1 MIASPPHS
9 KAPSRARRLTNAEAD
24 KGAIDCLPLRGKLLY
39 DPFAA
44 ELFALDDT
52 HASFAGQRSLMT
64 PSRTLDELIAHFETM
79 LHTSTYDD
87 STGNGLLVR
96 GRSSVRCIGAALNTS
111 FATIDAAIERGVDC
125 LFVHHAP
132 WASIDLDLR
141 APKLERLRREGISLY
156 AAHEALDRVS
166 AQSVSAVLARL
177 VDLTVEREGQD
188 DLVISVAPP
197 MTFDAWTALV
207 AERLATPVRA
217 WPNAPDFQ
225 RVAVVPGGGGSTEYL
240 AKAIALGCDTFF
252 TGEGSLYTE
261 LFAREQRLS
270 LVLASHDATEFP
282 GVCHFVRSV
291 AAALGLDWHQIQ
303 EAAFITGGGH
313 APIEHGRRV
322 SSNER

>member
-1 MIASPPHS
+1 
-9 KAPSRARRLTNAEAD
+9 
-24 KGAIDCLPLRGKLLY
+24 
-39 DPFAA
+39 
-44 ELFALDDT
+44 
-52 HASFAGQRSLMT
+52 MT
-64 PSRTLDELIAHFETM
+64 QSRTLDELLAHLETM
-79 LHTSTYDD
+79 LQTSTYTDT
-87 STGNGLLVR
+87 TGNGLLVR

-141 APKLERLRREGISLY
+141 APKLERLNQAGISLY
-156 AAHEALDRVS
+156 AAHEALDRR
-166 AQSVSAVLARL
+166 ATPSVGAVLARL
-177 VDLTVEREGQD
+177 VDLTIEREGQD
-188 DLVISVAPP
+188 DLVLGSAPS

-217 WPNAPDFQ
+217 WPNAPHFH

-240 AKAIALGCDTFF
+240 AQAIALGCDTFF

-270 LVLASHDATEFP
+270 LLLASHDATEFP
-282 GVCHFVRSV
+282 GVCHFVGSV

-303 EAAFITGGGH
+303 EADFITGGGH

-322 SSNER
+322 SSNERCS